1 MDILM
6 NDISEDCRC
15 GFEMSDKFREFF
27 GDMDIPSGIPAL
39 KNSNADM
46 IFSNFLK
53 TDDGTFCI
61 DYEWFFDFPVP
72 EDYIRYRVYRC
83 AFESYINIAWKIR
96 TRQEFAVLLGIDE
109 KLADIFDLMEDRF
122 QQRISGDGLSAGT
135 ISAYNKPFRRLDE
148 FAAEREGLIARMESA
163 ESESRRLSAEMAEKD
178 RIIKEQQAYIEKLK
192 RAIKNPLF
200 AVKWAANKA
209 RKHRK

>member
-1 MDILM
+1 M
-6 NDISEDCRC
+6 
-15 GFEMSDKFREFF
+15 
-27 GDMDIPSGIPAL
+27 
-39 KNSNADM
+39 
-46 IFSNFLK
+46 
-53 TDDGTFCI
+53 
-61 DYEWFFDFPVP
+61 
-72 EDYIRYRVYRC
+72 
-83 AFESYINIAWKIR
+83 
-96 TRQEFAVLLGIDE
+96 LLGIDE

-209 RKHRK
+209 RKRRK